1 MWEKYGI
8 LIAKIILD
16 KTIKTEEAMLP
27 DFETYHMGI
36 ITKSVGTGLRR
47 ATDQCSRGR
56 KTRSLISSL
65 CVRIKAWADCGGVAL
80 FFVLFW
86 FTRGFTVPFRLASIL
101 GSFCLHF
108 LNTGRILDSSCFL
121 ALPLVVLNLLSSPGW
136 PPSQNP
142 PVLA

>member
-1 MWEKYGI
+1 MMWEKYGI

-47 ATDQCSRGR
+47 ATDQCSGGR

-65 CVRIKAWADCGGVAL
+65 CVRIKA
-80 FFVLFW
+80 
-86 FTRGFTVPFRLASIL
+86 
-101 GSFCLHF
+101 
-108 LNTGRILDSSCFL
+108 
-121 ALPLVVLNLLSSPGW
+121 
-136 PPSQNP
+136 
-142 PVLA
+142 